1 MFNLK
6 ASYPY
11 QPEINQV
18 AFDLIS
24 KAIKNKKDIKHILDV
39 GCGYGLLS
47 KELKKTYPKLNFYG
61 IEHAKEASQSSQK
74 ILKLLRCDIE
84 DISYIRQQIKTQK
97 FDVIIFSDVLEHLY
111 DPVGIIKS
119 YQSFLNHDGTIVV
132 TVPNI
137 ANIFSRIALLFG
149 YFNYSE
155 TGVMDK
161 THIRFFNKQNLKQLA
176 KESNLQIVAQK
187 YDSILVRWF
196 VPFIKMFIA
205 NKGSGN
211 ILDSKLYQ
219 FYFKYLRPI
228 EELLSTLLPSLFAFR
243 LGVSLQKKIM

>member
-11 QPEINQV
+11 QPEINHV

-24 KAIKNKKDIKHILDV
+24 NTITNKKNIKNILDV

-47 KELKKTYPKLNFYG
+47 KQLKRSYPKLNFYG
-61 IEHAKEASQSSQK
+61 IECAKEASQSSRK
-74 ILKLLRCDIE
+74 ILKLLRSNIE
-84 DISYIRQQIKTQK
+84 DIKVIKRKLKTQK

-111 DPVGIIKS
+111 DPVGIVKS
-119 YQSFLNHDGTIVV
+119 YQSFLKQNGTIVV

-137 ANIFSRIALLFG
+137 ANIFSRISLLFG

-161 THIRFFNKQNLKQLA
+161 THIRFFNKQNLKLLA
-176 KESNLQIVAQK
+176 KESNLRIVAQK

-196 VPFIKMFIA
+196 VPFIKIFIV

-219 FYFKYLRPI
+219 FYFKYLRPF
-228 EELLSTLLPSLFAFR
+228 EELFSTLLPSLFAFR
-243 LGVSLQKKIM
+243 LGMALKKK

>member
-6 ASYPY
+6 DSYPY
-11 QPEINQV
+11 QPEINHV
-18 AFDLIS
+18 AFDLVS
-24 KAIKNKKDIKHILDV
+24 KVIKDKKEVKNILDV

-47 KELKKTYPKLNFYG
+47 KELKKTFPKLDFYG
-61 IEHAKEASQSSQK
+61 IEHSKEASRSSQK
-74 ILKLLRCDIE
+74 ILKLLQCNIE
-84 DISYIRQQIKTQK
+84 DIALIKRKLKTQK

-111 DPVGIIKS
+111 DPVDIIKS
-119 YQSFLNHDGTIVV
+119 YQSFLNQDGTIVV

-137 ANIFSRIALLFG
+137 ANIFSRLALLFG
-149 YFNYSE
+149 YFNYNE

-161 THIRFFNKQNLKQLA
+161 THIRFFNKQNLRQLA

-196 VPFIKMFIA
+196 VPFIKIFIA
-205 NKGSGN
+205 NKGSGH
-211 ILDSKLYQ
+211 IVDSKLYQ

-243 LGVSLQKKIM
+243 LGVSLERK